1 MILYHKPYSRREKTS
16 QANEMSVFTSVMER
30 KRNETTSSAAANG
43 YGGTSKQGV
52 TLLGEERLSPREDVK
67 LSLTAQ

>member
-1 MILYHKPYSRREKTS
+1 
-16 QANEMSVFTSVMER
+16 MSDFTSEQSER
-30 KRNETTSSAAANG
+30 LH
-43 YGGTSKQGV
+43 KQGV